1 MDTTC
6 LYVHTMVIPPHYYLY
21 LLVPNHPLRFGLAT
35 KLLLMEFGHIL
46 LLFCMWGHMD
56 IAYLESTSVRSLQS
70 GWFLDTPYMHLVIEQ
85 INSHLPL

>member
-1 MDTTC
+1 MKSACT
-6 LYVHTMVIPPHYYLY
+6 VIPPHYYLY

-56 IAYLESTSVRSLQS
+56 IAYLGSTSVRSLQS